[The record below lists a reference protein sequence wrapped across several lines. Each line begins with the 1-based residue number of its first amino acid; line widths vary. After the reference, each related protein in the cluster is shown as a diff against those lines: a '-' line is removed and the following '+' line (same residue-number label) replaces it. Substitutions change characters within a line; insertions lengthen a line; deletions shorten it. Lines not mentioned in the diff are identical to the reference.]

1 MTTFLYRNNK
11 EKLTELAF
19 GVVGI
24 EDTESNGGHQTG
36 KVQKECGGNR
46 LLDRL
51 VSYHSWNYSENHL
64 VFISYTY
71 LDFFLKVCTGIRPR
85 PLLPHYRDQSNFD
98 EMQDSKISSSLKHNE
113 FLKTWRNWTS
123 WFWNYPIYK
132 GGILNCYNWYA
143 NIKLV
148 KKFLSH
154 FPIPFVKSTLNA
166 ILDTFW
172 KTNGLSAIAA
182 ACISCAACHIS
193 INNSSVWKN
202 PPDVI
207 WF

>member
-51 VSYHSWNYSENHL
+51 VSYHSWNYSENPL
-64 VFISYTY
+64 FFISYTY
-71 LDFFLKVCTGIRPR
+71 LDFFLKSVPVLGPDPCFLITEINQILMKCKIPKFH
-85 PLLPHYRDQSNFD
+85 LL
-98 EMQDSKISSSLKHNE
+98 LKHNE
-113 FLKTWRNWTS
+113 FLKTWSNWTS

-143 NIKLV
+143 NI
-148 KKFLSH
+148 
-154 FPIPFVKSTLNA
+154 
-166 ILDTFW
+166 
-172 KTNGLSAIAA
+172 IAGEK
-182 ACISCAACHIS
+182 IS
-193 INNSSVWKN
+193 ITFSNSSCKEYIECNFGHFLKN
-202 PPDVI
+202 
-207 WF
+207 

>member
-1 MTTFLYRNNK
+1 MCFCNYYIQHLMTTFLYRNNK

-36 KVQKECGGNR
+36 KVQKECGGDR

-64 VFISYTY
+64 FFISYTY
-71 LDFFLKVCTGIRPR
+71 LDFFFKVCTGIRPR

-98 EMQDSKISSSLKHNE
+98 EKQDSKISSSLKHNE

-143 NIKLV
+143 NI
-148 KKFLSH
+148 
-154 FPIPFVKSTLNA
+154 
-166 ILDTFW
+166 
-172 KTNGLSAIAA
+172 IAGDK
-182 ACISCAACHIS
+182 IS
-193 INNSSVWKN
+193 IKFSYSSCKEYIECNFGHFLKN
-202 PPDVI
+202 
-207 WF
+207 